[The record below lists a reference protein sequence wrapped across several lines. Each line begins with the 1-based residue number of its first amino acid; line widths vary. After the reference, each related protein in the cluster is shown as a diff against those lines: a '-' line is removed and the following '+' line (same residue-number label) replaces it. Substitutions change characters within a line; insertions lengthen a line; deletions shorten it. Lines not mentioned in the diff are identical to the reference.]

1 MDILI
6 IALVAAVLLLVER
19 KRTGHPVTRQRF
31 LALFITIMLA
41 HVTVIGGL
49 TVYHLMNS

>member
-6 IALVAAVLLLVER
+6 IALLAAFLLLVER
-19 KRTGHPVTRQRF
+19 KWTGRPVTRLRF
-31 LALFITIMLA
+31 IALFITIMLA

-49 TVYHLMNS
+49 TVYHLMNY